1 VKWGLGRGLRRVG
14 ALAGALLSI
23 LSVLLAG
30 CAGVDF
36 SPVTASPASSGGPS
50 AMAGAAAQGD
60 PAKQVMVTYP
70 AGPPPL
76 WARITADL
84 AQTYNLRT
92 IFSWTMGSIG
102 EHCVV
107 FEVPRGR
114 SVAEMVQ
121 RLSSDPRIGVVQPL
135 LTFDTQAAGR
145 DPYAHLQHGSQTLH
159 VDQAHRLATGKGV
172 RVAVIDTGVDFDHPD
187 LRGQVVKANNF
198 VDVGEGTFTAD
209 VHGTAVAGL
218 IAASAN
224 NDIGIVGVAPGA
236 EIYALKACWPRAPGS
251 REAQCNSYT
260 LAKAVD
266 FAILQGA
273 QVLNFSLAGPE
284 DPLLGKL
291 VGAALS
297 RGIVV
302 VAADGG
308 APGRSF
314 PATYKGVLGVLGSD
328 DLKGGL
334 ARPDERSPAS
344 APELAAP
351 GIDILSTAPH
361 NSYDFFSGSSLAA
374 AQVTGIA
381 ALLLERNPKLTP
393 AQIRDIVRKTAHPLA
408 ATPGLTG
415 GHAPPIIQADAC
427 AAVASVAGGE
437 GCS

>member
-1 VKWGLGRGLRRVG
+1 
-14 ALAGALLSI
+14 
-23 LSVLLAG
+23 
-30 CAGVDF
+30 
-36 SPVTASPASSGGPS
+36 
-50 AMAGAAAQGD
+50 
-60 PAKQVMVTYP
+60 MVTYP
-70 AGPPPL
+70 PGPPPL

-84 AQTYNLRT
+84 AETYSLRI
-92 IFSWTMGSIG
+92 IFSWTMASIG

-114 SVAEMVQ
+114 SVPEMVH
-121 RLSSDPRIGVVQPL
+121 RLASDPRISMAQPL
-135 LTFDTQAAGR
+135 LTFETQASGV
-145 DPYAHLQHGSQTLH
+145 DPYAHLQHGSQALR

-187 LRGQVVKANNF
+187 LRGRVVKTGNF
-198 VDVGEGTFTAD
+198 VEVGEGTFTAD

-218 IAASAN
+218 IAAAAN

-236 EIYALKACWPRAPGS
+236 DLYALKACWPRAPGS
-251 REAQCNSYT
+251 REAECNSYT

-266 FAILQGA
+266 FAILQGV

-314 PATYKGVLGVLGSD
+314 PATYKGVLGVLGCD

-334 ARPDERSPAS
+334 ARPDARSPAS
-344 APELAAP
+344 GGMTGAGAAELAAP
-351 GIDILSTAPH
+351 AIDILSTAPH
-361 NSYDFFSGSSLAA
+361 NAYDFFSGSSLAA

-381 ALLLERNPKLTP
+381 ALLLEKNPRLTP
-393 AQIRDIVRKTAHPLA
+393 AQVRDIVRKTAHPLA
-408 ATPGLTG
+408 SAPG
-415 GHAPPIIQADAC
+415 APASPVIQADAC
-427 AAVASVAGGE
+427 AAVASLAGGD